1 MQIYNEETTF
11 TITISLI
18 IPTNIIHSVYED
30 LIIIMIIFIPLFILI
45 IIGLLYEKYIA
56 KKKHLPY
63 SQFLIY
69 E

>member
-1 MQIYNEETTF
+1 MLEFNEETTF
-11 TITISLI
+11 TIITFIT
-18 IPTNIIHSVYED
+18 PTSTLKNVYED
-30 LIIIMIIFIPLFILI
+30 LIILMIIFIPLFIFI